1 MSFFQ
6 KQTVEWDSVES
17 NIWYF
22 HLSLLFPLCLFEGA
36 GRQAPQNLH
45 KELCKALSAD
55 LINYLVTDGLRKMKG
70 GADDQLSGF

>member
-1 MSFFQ
+1 MELNG
-6 KQTVEWDSVES
+6 K
-17 NIWYF
+17 
-22 HLSLLFPLCLFEGA
+22 PL
-36 GRQAPQNLH
+36 NLH